1 MKNKEEKVI
10 AIIYFACFV
19 FGCFLVFY
27 MYKKANPLIKKHA
40 VKPTPIGA
48 IPLAQVQK
56 VRPTVSIDR
65 KPIIVGFFY
74 ADKNLYDRTGII
86 HNNLSLISNDGEF
99 VPNIFHVKKDE
110 LLVLTLQNKGSY
122 HDLNIPDYGIHT
134 HALAS
139 DKELTIVFSATQS
152 GKLEFY
158 SQTKLRKEPA
168 IKGTLIVE

>member
-27 MYKKANPLIKKHA
+27 MYKKANPPVKKQA
-40 VKPTPIGA
+40 VKPTPIVA
-48 IPLAQVQK
+48 IPLAQVQ
-56 VRPTVSIDR
+56 TVSPTIIIDR
-65 KPIIVGFFY
+65 NPIISKFFY
-74 ADKNLYDRTGII
+74 ADKNIYEQTTIKHKNI
-86 HNNLSLISNDGEF
+86 TLISNDDGF
-99 VPNIFHVKKDE
+99 TPDILYAKKDQ

-122 HDLNIPDYGIHT
+122 HDLNIPMYGVYT
-134 HALAS
+134 HALVS

-158 SQTKLRKEPA
+158 SQTKLRKEPV
-168 IKGTLIVE
+168 IKGTLVVE